1 MRGRGSR
8 ARDACSPEHAAAELR
23 SLAAQ
28 GALDHRAIQAVLGA
42 AGRGELESAT
52 PSVHRILPGFPAAK
66 WMSYVSPQEDSRRGR
81 SPTSCSSPRR
91 PPITTSS
98 TSTTRSACR
107 HELLRR
113 FGPCSTPPSNRRS
126 ARYSVFSSFGT
137 GCFVCAARNRRTR
150 TAEFRCVYSLFF
162 AQGVQGI
169 HAGSALCW
177 DITSEKRD
185 AGENRGHADVGGWID
200 GHNIEEHGSEESGHY
215 RGSD

>member
-66 WMSYVSPQEDSRRGR
+66 WMSYVSPQEDSRRF
-81 SPTSCSSPRR
+81 SSPRR
-91 PPITTSS
+91 PPITTSN
-98 TSTTRSACR
+98 TSTTRSVCP
-107 HELLRR
+107 HEPPRSC
-113 FGPCSTPPSNRRS
+113 GSCSTPSSNRRS
-126 ARYSVFSSFGT
+126 ARYGVFSFGT
-137 GCFVCAARNRRTR
+137 GCFVCVAGNRRTR

-185 AGENRGHADVGGWID
+185 AGKNGGHADVGGWID